1 MILKNLAF
9 TIRRF
14 QKNLTYSMF
23 NVVGLAVGFS
33 VVIYISLY
41 INHELTYDQFIPS
54 HNSVFRLSQR
64 SYALTSPSHLGYLSE
79 NMDEIEAETLLL
91 NSGNFLIGLNGER
104 QVEPKGYYVTAG
116 FFDVFNYPIVKGSY
130 DNFSELPNA
139 MVITETMEKK
149 MFDGESAL
157 NKEIII
163 YQGNE
168 ESVYK
173 IIAVLQDI
181 PSNTHLK
188 FNMVM
193 HMPSAILANGKDN
206 WGYTIYHGYVK
217 TDESFTSGQFQTKV
231 DRIFAKRALDND
243 WYPGKTTVKEILTQT
258 KFETPLTLRV
268 DDIHLKSNI
277 NFDLQP
283 GGDRNNLW
291 IFGMAAVFILLL
303 AITNFINLATAQ
315 SAKKAKEVGVRKTLG
330 SSRIKLVGQFLTE
343 SVILCLVAALLA
355 LGMVELFIPFMKLF
369 LNFDISFSIISNPL
383 NLIILLMLALFT
395 GVLGGLYP
403 AIYLTSFKPAVVLKG
418 KMSSGTKGSWL
429 RNSLVVFQFSI
440 SLTLGIFVYGVQDQ
454 LNYGLQKDPGF
465 VRENLIVIDNSLDQL
480 GQNAAKFKNDLSAD
494 SRFVSSGYFNFDLI
508 GMSSTFIAPEKN
520 TIDENR
526 FRVYYQWADSSYLNT
541 LGVDLIEG
549 RNFNEM
555 TLSDTS
561 VIILNET
568 AVRALGF
575 EKPVGKR
582 IQFGGSPGNFE
593 IVGVVKDFHHQSF
606 RKQVPPTAFVYSKY
620 TENALAVRLSAG
632 DVSAK
637 LLALES
643 IWKENTL
650 QPFDYSF
657 VDADFG
663 RLFEEEQR
671 LSKIVAAFTF
681 LAFFV
686 ACLGILGLAGY
697 LAERKTK
704 EIGIRKV
711 LGATVEQIVT
721 LFSQQFIRLVFIAML
736 IAVPLSYYASSAWLN
751 SYVYKVNIDP
761 LGFVII
767 CLSGLAI
774 VVVAVSYHAIKSGSA
789 NPVNALKE
797 E

>member
-1 MILKNLAF
+1 
-9 TIRRF
+9 
-14 QKNLTYSMF
+14 
-23 NVVGLAVGFS
+23 
-33 VVIYISLY
+33 
-41 INHELTYDQFIPS
+41 
-54 HNSVFRLSQR
+54 
-64 SYALTSPSHLGYLSE
+64 
-79 NMDEIEAETLLL
+79 
-91 NSGNFLIGLNGER
+91 
-104 QVEPKGYYVTAG
+104 
-116 FFDVFNYPIVKGSY
+116 
-130 DNFSELPNA
+130 
-139 MVITETMEKK
+139 
-149 MFDGESAL
+149 
-157 NKEIII
+157 
-163 YQGNE
+163 
-168 ESVYK
+168 
-173 IIAVLQDI
+173 
-181 PSNTHLK
+181 
-188 FNMVM
+188 
-193 HMPSAILANGKDN
+193 
-206 WGYTIYHGYVK
+206 
-217 TDESFTSGQFQTKV
+217 
-231 DRIFAKRALDND
+231 
-243 WYPGKTTVKEILTQT
+243 
-258 KFETPLTLRV
+258 
-268 DDIHLKSNI
+268 
-277 NFDLQP
+277 
-283 GGDRNNLW
+283 
-291 IFGMAAVFILLL
+291 
-303 AITNFINLATAQ
+303 
-315 SAKKAKEVGVRKTLG
+315 
-330 SSRIKLVGQFLTE
+330 
-343 SVILCLVAALLA
+343 
-355 LGMVELFIPFMKLF
+355 
-369 LNFDISFSIISNPL
+369 
-383 NLIILLMLALFT
+383 
-395 GVLGGLYP
+395 
-403 AIYLTSFKPAVVLKG
+403 
-418 KMSSGTKGSWL
+418 
-429 RNSLVVFQFSI
+429 
-440 SLTLGIFVYGVQDQ
+440 
-454 LNYGLQKDPGF
+454 
-465 VRENLIVIDNSLDQL
+465 
-480 GQNAAKFKNDLSAD
+480 
-494 SRFVSSGYFNFDLI
+494 
-508 GMSSTFIAPEKN
+508 
-520 TIDENR
+520 
-526 FRVYYQWADSSYLNT
+526 NT
-541 LGVDLIEG
+541 LGVNLIEG

-575 EKPVGKR
+575 EKPIGKR